1 MAGRYPRGGLRGAGR
16 ATIPPMAGFL
26 KRLFGGGK
34 QGVTVPGGA
43 TIEEGTARG
52 VDIGDP
58 LAGGT
63 RVVLAKVDGEVFAV
77 DSRCPHAGGQ
87 IQTGPL
93 EKDRFVVCPLHR
105 YLFDPRTGH
114 AEGVACAPVKRYRV
128 VTRGDDVEVFV

>member
-1 MAGRYPRGGLRGAGR
+1 MSE
-16 ATIPPMAGFL
+16 ATIKPLTLNFGPQHPAAHGVLRMGCDSMAD
-26 KRLFGGGK
+26 
-34 QGVTVPGGA
+34 VH
-43 TIEEGTARG
+43 I
-52 VDIGDP
+52 
-58 LAGGT
+58 
-63 RVVLAKVDGEVFAV
+63 LAKVDGEVFAV

-128 VTRGDDVEVFV
+128 VTQGDDVEVFV